1 MNVLLY
7 IIIGIMAVA
16 GGWWFIRHQRKL
28 RLRAHLMQEAI
39 RNKDFTFRM
48 PTDGMIF
55 GERAMQE
62 TLNQLGETIRQQVN
76 QSEVESWERLT
87 RVLTHEMMN
96 ATAPITSISQS
107 LLNRPDVKSTPLE
120 DGIQAIYDTSR
131 HLSDFVISYR
141 KMSELEKPK
150 MGDVA
155 LLKMIEDIRKAYP
168 QLTWEV
174 NISPDMTVWADAGML
189 RQVLMNLVKNAIE
202 AQAQKIV
209 VEAHQDDRSPDSIQ
223 NHGPLIFYIG
233 NDGLPI
239 PAENRQSLFV
249 PFFTT
254 KRSGSGIGLS
264 LSRRMMVLQGGM
276 LELAEQSRMG
286 CRVAFLLS
294 LPRKST
300 KRATTAVAIT
310 RMAHEGVLFQRIS
323 PSTRHAGKG
332 SISAGR
338 GWKSCPLVNR
348 MMSPTFSS
356 RLMAADDSRAI
367 CRIRSGRSE
376 PNVFNL

>member
-1 MNVLLY
+1 
-7 IIIGIMAVA
+7 MAVVA
-16 GGWWFIRHQRKL
+16 CWWFIRHQRKL

-48 PTDGMIF
+48 PTDGMFF

-87 RVLTHEMMN
+87 RVLTHEIMN

-107 LLNRPDVKSTPLE
+107 LLNRPDVKGSPLE

-131 HLSDFVISYR
+131 HLSDFVVSYR

-150 MGDVA
+150 IGDVA
-155 LLKMIEDIRKAYP
+155 LLKMIDDIRKAYP

-174 NISPDMTVWADAGML
+174 NVSSDLTVRADEGML

-202 AQAQKIV
+202 AKAQKIV
-209 VEAHQDDRSPDSIQ
+209 VEKDQGA
-223 NHGPLIFYIG
+223 NHNSAFLTLYIG

-264 LSRRMMVLQGGM
+264 LSRRMMILQGGM
-276 LELAEQSRMG
+276 LDLVEQSRQG
-286 CRVAFLLS
+286 CSVVFMLS
-294 LPRKST
+294 L
-300 KRATTAVAIT
+300 
-310 RMAHEGVLFQRIS
+310 Q
-323 PSTRHAGKG
+323 PSKA
-332 SISAGR
+332 
-338 GWKSCPLVNR
+338 
-348 MMSPTFSS
+348 SS
-356 RLMAADDSRAI
+356 
-367 CRIRSGRSE
+367 
-376 PNVFNL
+376 